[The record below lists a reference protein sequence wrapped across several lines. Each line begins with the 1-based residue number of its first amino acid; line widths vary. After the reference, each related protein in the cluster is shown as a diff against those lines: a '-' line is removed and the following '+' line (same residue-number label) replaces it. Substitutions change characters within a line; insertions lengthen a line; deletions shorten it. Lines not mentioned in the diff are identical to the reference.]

1 VLSSCG
7 QPEYVV
13 VALQAFGVPRRAFRR
28 VGSCI
33 RKLTCR
39 IIADRLLSIEL
50 PLHLVTMSDQLSPL
64 MKQYRRIKAEVPPE
78 VILFFRLGDF
88 YEMFF
93 EDAKLA
99 APILEISLTKRNK
112 VPMCGIPYHSVD
124 NYLGKLIKAG
134 RKVALCE
141 QVEEPGATRGI
152 VDRQITRVVTPGTVL
167 EEGMLQSNQHNFL
180 GSVYT
185 HNNEYGLALIDLSTG
200 TFVAE
205 KITTIEGLRESL
217 VRAAPAECLVPSEQ
231 ADIQD
236 LKSMFSSCLGM
247 HVSEA
252 EDWTFDY
259 DAARD
264 CLVRHFNVHSLE
276 GFGCDSDAVVVGAA
290 GGALYHVKQSLRR
303 EVTHVASLRVQEAS
317 RFLVLDDA
325 TCKNLDLVPTRDRDS
340 GVSLL
345 HVIDVTQTAM
355 GGRKIR
361 EWLLQPL
368 CDLEQITQRHDVVE
382 TLSSDRSLLGSL
394 RSALSGIRD
403 LERLV
408 VRIAS
413 GGGNGRDLRSIGQS
427 VEALPAIRKLIE
439 KSQMTL
445 LRSLHDQIH
454 VLPELTE
461 IITSAL
467 VDEPPTTV
475 KEGGVIRE
483 GYNEE
488 LAALRKAAG
497 EGKQWLAEYQAEEQ
511 ARTEIRNLKIRHNK
525 VFGYYIEVSKG
536 QLSNVPD
543 DYTRKQTLVNAER
556 FITPE
561 LKEYETRVF
570 GAQDKAIALEYELFL
585 DVRDRVVAESE
596 RIRESADAIAVL
608 DVLCALSERALS
620 MRYVRPE
627 MTCVDTLM
635 IKDGRH
641 PVVEQMPDAE
651 RFVPNDTELDCGANQ
666 LMIITGPNM
675 AGKSTYIR
683 QVALITIMAHM
694 GGFVPASKATVAI
707 VDRVFT
713 RIGASDD
720 LARGRSTFL
729 VEMQETANILNSA
742 TPRSLII
749 LDEIGR
755 GTSTFD
761 GISIAWAV
769 VEHLHNNAAVKA
781 KTLFATHYHELT
793 DLARTLHGIQ
803 NYNVLVKERND
814 KIAFLRK
821 IVRGGAD
828 KSYGIQVAR
837 LAGLP
842 DPVIARSREI
852 LANLE
857 EGEFAETG
865 QPKIAK
871 KRPKSATSADDQMN
885 LF

>member
-1 VLSSCG
+1 MSECHCRYSVSPVVYLNVLDSASCIPHSSC
-7 QPEYVV
+7 
-13 VALQAFGVPRRAFRR
+13 
-28 VGSCI
+28 
-33 RKLTCR
+33 R
-39 IIADRLLSIEL
+39 IVTDRLRSIKSL
-50 PLHLVTMSDQLSPL
+50 LRPVTTLDQLSPL
-64 MKQYRRIKAEVPPE
+64 MKQYRRIKSEMPSE

-93 EDAKLA
+93 EDAKIA

-112 VPMCGIPYHSVD
+112 VPMCGVPYHSVD

-134 RKVALCE
+134 RKVAICE
-141 QVEEPGATRGI
+141 QVEEPGTTRGI
-152 VDRQITRVVTPGTVL
+152 VNRQITRVVTPGTVL
-167 EEGMLQSNQHNFL
+167 EEAMLQSNQHNFL

-185 HNNEYGLALIDLSTG
+185 QSNEYGLALIDLSTG

-205 KITTIEGLRESL
+205 KIPTIEGLRESL
-217 VRAAPAECLVPSEQ
+217 VRAAPAECLISSEQ
-231 ADIQD
+231 AGMHK
-236 LKSMFSSCLGM
+236 LKSMLTSCLGM

-276 GFGCDSDAVVVGAA
+276 GFGCDADAVVVGAA

-303 EVTHVASLRVQEAS
+303 EVSHVTSLRVQEAT

-325 TCKNLDLVPTRDRDS
+325 TCKNLDLVPTRNRDS

-345 HVIDVTQTAM
+345 GVIDVTQTAM

-368 CDLEQITQRHDVVE
+368 CDLTEITQRHDVVE
-382 TLSSDRSLLGSL
+382 MLSLDRPLLGSL
-394 RSALSGIRD
+394 ISALSAIRD

-427 VEALPAIRKLIE
+427 LEALPKIRALIA

-445 LRSLHDQIH
+445 LRSLYQNIH

-461 IITSAL
+461 IIENAL
-467 VDEPPTTV
+467 VDEPPITV
-475 KEGGVIRE
+475 KEGGLIRE
-483 GYNEE
+483 GYNAE
-488 LAALRKAAG
+488 LDAFRKAAG
-497 EGKQWLAEYQAEEQ
+497 EGRKWLAEYQAKEQ
-511 ARTEIRNLKIRHNK
+511 ARTEIKNLKIRHNK

-536 QLSNVPD
+536 QLPNVPA
-543 DYTRKQTLVNAER
+543 DYLRKQTLVNAER

-585 DVRDRVVAESE
+585 DVRARVVAESK
-596 RIRESADAIAVL
+596 RIRESADAVAVL
-608 DVLCALSERALS
+608 DVLCALSERALA
-620 MRYVRPE
+620 MRFVRPE
-627 MTCVDTLM
+627 MTCNDTLL

-641 PVVEQMPDAE
+641 PVVEEMPDAE
-651 RFVPNDTELDCGANQ
+651 RFVPNDTELDCSANQ

-694 GGFVPASKATVAI
+694 GGFVPASKATVAL

-713 RIGASDD
+713 RVGANDD

-729 VEMQETANILNSA
+729 VEMQETANILNNA

-769 VEHLHNNAAVKA
+769 VEHLHNNAEIKA

-793 DLARTLHGIQ
+793 DLARMLHGVQ

-842 DPVIARSREI
+842 HQVIARSKEI

-857 EGEFAETG
+857 EGTFAETG

-871 KRPKSATSADDQMN
+871 KRSKSATSSDDQMN

>member
-1 VLSSCG
+1 
-7 QPEYVV
+7 
-13 VALQAFGVPRRAFRR
+13 
-28 VGSCI
+28 
-33 RKLTCR
+33 
-39 IIADRLLSIEL
+39 
-50 PLHLVTMSDQLSPL
+50 
-64 MKQYRRIKAEVPPE
+64 MKQYRRIKAEMPPD

-93 EDAKLA
+93 EDAKIA
-99 APILEISLTKRNK
+99 APILEISLTKRHK
-112 VPMCGIPYHSVD
+112 VPMCGVPFHSAD

-134 RKVALCE
+134 RKIAICE

-167 EEGMLQSNQHNFL
+167 EEAMLESNQHNFL
-180 GSVYT
+180 GSVYAQSDC
-185 HNNEYGLALIDLSTG
+185 YGLALIDLSTG

-205 KITTIEGLRESL
+205 KTLTLEGLRESL
-217 VRAAPAECLVPSEQ
+217 VRASPAECLIPSEQ
-231 ADIQD
+231 TDIQD
-236 LKSMFSSCLGM
+236 LKSMLASCVGM

-264 CLVRHFNVHSLE
+264 YLVRHFNVHSLE
-276 GFGCDSDAVVVGAA
+276 GFGCDGDAVVVGAA

-303 EVTHVASLRVQEAS
+303 EVDHVTSLRVQEAAG
-317 RFLVLDDA
+317 FLLLDDA
-325 TCKNLDLVPTRDRDS
+325 TCKNLDLVPTRNRDS

-345 HVIDVTQTAM
+345 NVIDVTQTAM

-368 CDLEQITQRHDVVE
+368 CDLEAITQRHDVVE
-382 TLSSDRSLLGSL
+382 ALSSDRPLLSSL
-394 RSALSGIRD
+394 RSALSGVRD

-408 VRIAS
+408 VRVAS
-413 GGGNGRDLRSIGQS
+413 GGGNGRDLRSIGLS
-427 VEALPAIRKLIE
+427 IEALPAIREVIK
-439 KSQMTL
+439 KSERPL
-445 LRSLHDQIH
+445 LRSIRDTIH
-454 VLPELTE
+454 ALPELTE
-461 IITSAL
+461 AIASAL
-467 VDEPPTTV
+467 VDEPPITV

-483 GYNEE
+483 GYNQE
-488 LAALRKAAG
+488 LDEFRRAAG
-497 EGKQWLAEYQAEEQ
+497 EGRQWLAEYQAKEQ
-511 ARTEIRNLKIRHNK
+511 ARTDIKNLKIRHNK

-536 QLSNVPD
+536 QLANVPD
-543 DYTRKQTLVNAER
+543 DYNRKQTLVNAER

-596 RIRESADAIAVL
+596 RIRESADAVAVL
-608 DVLCALSERALS
+608 DVLCAFAERALS

-627 MTCVDTLM
+627 MTCDNALL

-694 GGFVPASKATVAI
+694 GGFVPASTATIAV

-713 RIGASDD
+713 RVGANDD

-729 VEMQETANILNSA
+729 VEMQETANILNNA

-769 VEHLHNNAAVKA
+769 VEHLHNNASVKA
-781 KTLFATHYHELT
+781 KTLFATHYHELI
-793 DLARTLHGIQ
+793 DLARTLHGVQ

-842 DPVIARSREI
+842 DPVIVRSREI

-871 KRPKSATSADDQMN
+871 KRSKPVDSPSDQMD
-885 LF
+885 LFASQALESEAD

>member
-1 VLSSCG
+1 M
-7 QPEYVV
+7 PE
-13 VALQAFGVPRRAFRR
+13 Q
-28 VGSCI
+28 S
-33 RKLTCR
+33 
-39 IIADRLLSIEL
+39 
-50 PLHLVTMSDQLSPL
+50 SPL
-64 MKQYRRIKAEVPPE
+64 MQQYRRIKAEIPRE

-93 EDAKLA
+93 EDAKIA

-112 VPMCGIPYHSVD
+112 VPMCGIPFHSVD
-124 NYLGKLIKAG
+124 NYLAKLIKAG
-134 RKVALCE
+134 RKIAICE

-167 EEGMLQSNQHNFL
+167 EETVLESNQHNYL
-180 GSVYT
+180 GSIYPL
-185 HNNEYGLALIDLSTG
+185 NDRYGLALIDLSTG

-205 KITTIEGLRESL
+205 RISSLESLRESL
-217 VRAAPAECLVPSEQ
+217 VRAAPVECLIPSEQ
-231 ADIQD
+231 VDSLD
-236 LKSMFSSCLGM
+236 LKSVLASCVGM
-247 HVSEA
+247 HVSDA

-264 CLVRHFNVHSLE
+264 YLVRHFNVHSLE
-276 GFGCDSDAVVVGAA
+276 GFGCDGDEVVVGAA
-290 GGALYHVKQSLRR
+290 GGALYHVKESLRR
-303 EVTHVASLRVQEAS
+303 AVDHVTSLRVQEAG
-317 RFLVLDDA
+317 RALLLDDA
-325 TCKNLDLVPTRDRDS
+325 TCRNLDLVPSRGRDS

-345 HVIDVTQTAM
+345 KVIDATKTAM
-355 GGRKIR
+355 GGRKLR
-361 EWLLQPL
+361 DWLLQPP
-368 CDLEQITQRHDVVE
+368 CDLEPITQRHDAVE
-382 TLSSDRSLLGSL
+382 AMTSNRPLLGSL
-394 RSALSGIRD
+394 RSALSSVRD

-408 VRIAS
+408 IRVAS
-413 GGGNGRDLRSIGQS
+413 GGGNGRDVLSIGLS
-427 VEALPAIRKLIE
+427 IESLPTIRDLI
-439 KSQMTL
+439 KASDKPL
-445 LRSLHDQIH
+445 LRSLHGRIH

-461 IITSAL
+461 GIASAL
-467 VDEPPTTV
+467 VDEPPVTV

-483 GYNEE
+483 GYNKE
-488 LAALRKAAG
+488 LDELRKAAG
-497 EGKQWLAEYQAEEQ
+497 EGRQWLAEYQAREQ
-511 ARTEIRNLKIRHNK
+511 SRTNIKNLKIRHNK

-561 LKEYETRVF
+561 LKEYETRVI
-570 GAQDKAIALEYELFL
+570 GAQEKAIALEYKLFL
-585 DVRDRVVAESE
+585 DVRDRVVAESVL
-596 RIRESADAIAVL
+596 IRESADAVAVL
-608 DVLCALSERALS
+608 DVLCALAERAMSL
-620 MRYVRPE
+620 RYVRPE
-627 MTCVDTLM
+627 MTMGDTLM
-635 IKDGRH
+635 IEDGRH

-651 RFVPNDTELDCGANQ
+651 RFVPNDTNLDCGANQ

-694 GGFVPASKATVAI
+694 GGFVPAAKATI
-707 VDRVFT
+707 SLVDRVFT
-713 RIGASDD
+713 RVGASDD

-729 VEMQETANILNSA
+729 VEMQETANILNNA
-742 TPRSLII
+742 TPRSLIV

-769 VEHLHNNAAVKA
+769 AEHLHNHSSVKA

-793 DLARTLHGIQ
+793 DLARTLHGVQ
-803 NYNVLVKERND
+803 NYNVLVRERND
-814 KIAFLRK
+814 QIAFLRK

-842 DPVIARSREI
+842 DAVIVRSKEI

-865 QPKIAK
+865 QPKIAQ
-871 KRPKSATSADDQMN
+871 KRPKPIGSSDDQMD